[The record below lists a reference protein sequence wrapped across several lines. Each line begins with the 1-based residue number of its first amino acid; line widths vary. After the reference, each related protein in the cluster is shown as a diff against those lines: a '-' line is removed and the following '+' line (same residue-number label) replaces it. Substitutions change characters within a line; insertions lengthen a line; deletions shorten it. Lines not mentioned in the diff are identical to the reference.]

1 MRISRGMGF
10 PGAPAMA
17 RMTGNSTLPSP
28 SQIRVHMRRRGFAPR
43 RSDPHAFMA
52 TQTAVEP
59 HETNDEFNPFLSQQ
73 EGFNTAAD
81 HLGLEAGVRDVLSM
95 PDRELTVNV
104 PVLMDDGSV
113 RVFTGYRVQHNT
125 LRGPSK
131 GGIRFSPDVN
141 LDEVR
146 ALAAWMTW
154 KCSVVDVP
162 FGGGKGGVIC
172 DPRTMSVGEQE
183 RLTRRYTAAILDIIG
198 PDRDVPAPDMN
209 TNEQT
214 MAWIMDT
221 YSMHERKTTTAV
233 VTGKPLSIGGS
244 RGRREATGRGVMI
257 TANEALKMIGMRPE
271 DTRVVVQGSG
281 NVGGLGAM
289 LLHREGYKIISISD
303 MYGVIVNERGL
314 DMPAVLNH
322 LAQKRT
328 LEGFDGA
335 DYHTDGKGQLE
346 MDCDVLVPA
355 ATENQITSAN
365 CERIQAKLIVEGAN
379 GPTTAFAS
387 KRLSERGITIVPD
400 ILANAGG
407 VTVSYFEWV
416 QDRMGYFWTE
426 EIVNSRLEQIMVQ
439 SFQEVR
445 QTAEKYGVDLRTGA
459 YILSIDRV
467 ASVYR
472 MRGIFS

>member
-1 MRISRGMGF
+1 MSIG
-10 PGAPAMA
+10 
-17 RMTGNSTLPSP
+17 
-28 SQIRVHMRRRGFAPR
+28 
-43 RSDPHAFMA
+43 
-52 TQTAVEP
+52 TAVAT
-59 HETNDEFNPFLSQQ
+59 HALNDEFNPFLSMQ

-81 HLGLEAGVRDVLSM
+81 HLGLEGGVRDVLSM

-104 PVLMDDGSV
+104 PVLMDDQTV

-154 KCSVVDVP
+154 KCSVVNVP

-172 DPRTMSVGEQE
+172 DPRSMSIGEQE

-209 TNEQT
+209 TNDQT

-221 YSMHERKTTTAV
+221 YSMHERRTTTAV

-257 TANEALKMIGMRPE
+257 SANEALKMVGLRPE
-271 DTRVVVQGSG
+271 DTRVVVQGAG

-289 LLHREGYKIISISD
+289 LMHREGYKIISISD
-303 MYGVIVNERGL
+303 MYGSVVNERGL
-314 DMPAVLNH
+314 DMPAVLAH
-322 LAQKRT
+322 LGQAKT
-328 LEGFDGA
+328 LEGYDEA
-335 DYHTDGKGQLE
+335 DYFTDGKDQIEL
-346 MDCDVLVPA
+346 DCELLVPA

-365 CERIQAKLIVEGAN
+365 ADRIRAKLIVEGAN
-379 GPTTAFAS
+379 GPTTAIAS
-387 KRLSERGITIVPD
+387 AQLSERGVTIVPD

-439 SFQEVR
+439 AFQEVR
-445 QTAEKYGVDLRTGA
+445 QTGEKYGVDLRTAA

-472 MRGIFS
+472 MRGLFS

>member
-1 MRISRGMGF
+1 
-10 PGAPAMA
+10 MA
-17 RMTGNSTLPSP
+17 SGST
-28 SQIRVHMRRRGFAPR
+28 
-43 RSDPHAFMA
+43 
-52 TQTAVEP
+52 VETHP
-59 HETNDEFNPFLSQQ
+59 TSDEFNPFLSMQK
-73 EGFNTAAD
+73 GFDTAAD
-81 HLGLEAGVRDVLSM
+81 HLGLEGGVRDVLSM

-104 PVLMDDGSV
+104 PVLMDDGTV
-113 RVFTGYRVQHNT
+113 KVFTGHRVQHNT

-131 GGIRFSPDVN
+131 GGIRYSPEVN

-154 KCSVVDVP
+154 KCSVVNVP

-172 DPRTMSVGEQE
+172 DPRKMSTGEKE
-183 RLTRRYTAAILDIIG
+183 RLTRRYTAAIMDILG

-209 TNEQT
+209 TDEQT
-214 MAWIMDT
+214 MAWLMDT
-221 YSMHERKTTTAV
+221 FSMHERKTTTAV

-244 RGRREATGRGVMI
+244 LGRREATGRGVMI
-257 TANEALKMIGMRPE
+257 SANEALKMVGLRPE

-303 MYGVIVNERGL
+303 MYGVLVNERGL
-314 DMPAVLNH
+314 DMPAVLHH
-322 LAQKRT
+322 LSTKRT
-328 LEGFDGA
+328 LEGYSGA
-335 DYHTDGKGQLE
+335 DYHMDGNAQLE
-346 MDCDVLVPA
+346 MDCELLVPA

-365 CERIQAKLIVEGAN
+365 VDRIKARLIVEGAN
-379 GPTTAFAS
+379 GPTTAVAS
-387 KRLSERGITIVPD
+387 AALSERGVTVVPD

-439 SFQEVR
+439 AFHEVR
-445 QTAEKYGVDLRTGA
+445 QTAEKYSVDLRTGA
-459 YILSIDRV
+459 YVLSIDRV

-472 MRGIFS
+472 MRGLFS

>member
-1 MRISRGMGF
+1 
-10 PGAPAMA
+10 
-17 RMTGNSTLPSP
+17 
-28 SQIRVHMRRRGFAPR
+28 
-43 RSDPHAFMA
+43 
-52 TQTAVEP
+52 
-59 HETNDEFNPFLSQQ
+59 
-73 EGFNTAAD
+73 
-81 HLGLEAGVRDVLSM
+81 
-95 PDRELTVNV
+95 
-104 PVLMDDGSV
+104 
-113 RVFTGYRVQHNT
+113 
-125 LRGPSK
+125 
-131 GGIRFSPDVN
+131 
-141 LDEVR
+141 
-146 ALAAWMTW
+146 
-154 KCSVVDVP
+154 SVVNVP

-172 DPRTMSVGEQE
+172 DPRSMSIGEQE
-183 RLTRRYTAAILDIIG
+183 RLTRRYTTAILDIIG

-221 YSMHERKTTTAV
+221 YSMHERKTSTAV

-257 TANEALKMIGMRPE
+257 SANEALKMIGLRPE
-271 DTRVVVQGSG
+271 DTRVVVQGAG

-289 LLHREGYKIISISD
+289 LLHREGYRITSISD
-303 MYGVIVNERGL
+303 MYGYIVNERGL

-322 LAQKRT
+322 LREKRT

-335 DYHTDGKGQLE
+335 DYSTDGKAQLE
-346 MDCDVLVPA
+346 LDCELLVPA
-355 ATENQITSAN
+355 ATENQITTEN
-365 CERIQAKLIVEGAN
+365 VDRIKARLIVEGAN
-379 GPTTAFAS
+379 GPTTAAASEALS
-387 KRLSERGITIVPD
+387 KRGVTIVPD

-439 SFQEVR
+439 AFSEVR
-445 QTAEKYGVDLRTGA
+445 QTSEKFGVDLRTGA

-472 MRGIFS
+472 MRGLFS

>member
-1 MRISRGMGF
+1 
-10 PGAPAMA
+10 MA
-17 RMTGNSTLPSP
+17 SG
-28 SQIRVHMRRRGFAPR
+28 
-43 RSDPHAFMA
+43 
-52 TQTAVEP
+52 TAVET
-59 HETNDEFNPFLSQQ
+59 HHSSDEFNPFLSMQ

-81 HLGLEAGVRDVLSM
+81 HLGLEGGVRDVLSM

-104 PVLMDDGSV
+104 PVLMDDGNV
-113 RVFTGYRVQHNT
+113 KVFTGHRVQHNT

-154 KCSVVDVP
+154 KCSVVNVP

-172 DPRTMSVGEQE
+172 DPRQMSNGEKE
-183 RLTRRYTAAILDIIG
+183 RLMRRYTAAILDIIG

-209 TNEQT
+209 TNEAT
-214 MAWIMDT
+214 MAWLMDT

-257 TANEALKMIGMRPE
+257 SANEALKMLGKRPE

-289 LLHREGYKIISISD
+289 LLHREGYRITSISD
-303 MYGVIVNERGL
+303 MYGYLVNDRGL
-314 DMPAVLNH
+314 DMPAVLHH
-322 LAQKRT
+322 LAENRT
-328 LEGFDGA
+328 LEGYA
-335 DYHTDGKGQLE
+335 EAEYATNGKEQLE
-346 MDCDVLVPA
+346 MDCDLLVPA

-365 CERIQAKLIVEGAN
+365 VDRIKANVIVEGAN
-379 GPTTAFAS
+379 GPTTAIAS
-387 KRLSERGITIVPD
+387 KVLSDRGVTVVPD

-416 QDRMGYFWTE
+416 QNRMGYYWTE
-426 EIVNSRLEQIMVQ
+426 EIVNSRLEQIMVEA
-439 SFQEVR
+439 FQEVR
-445 QTAEKYGVDLRTGA
+445 QTGEKYGVDLRTAA

-472 MRGIFS
+472 MRGLFS

>member
-1 MRISRGMGF
+1 MSSGS
-10 PGAPAMA
+10 AVA
-17 RMTGNSTLPSP
+17 T
-28 SQIRVHMRRRGFAPR
+28 
-43 RSDPHAFMA
+43 HA
-52 TQTAVEP
+52 
-59 HETNDEFNPFLSQQ
+59 HNDEFNPFLSMQK
-73 EGFNTAAD
+73 GFDTAAD
-81 HLGLEAGVRDVLSM
+81 HLGLEQGVRKVLSM

-113 RVFTGYRVQHNT
+113 QVFTGHRVQHNT

-131 GGIRFSPDVN
+131 GGIRFSPDVDI
-141 LDEVR
+141 DEVR

-154 KCSVVDVP
+154 KCSVVNVP

-172 DPRTMSVGEQE
+172 DPRSMSIGEQE
-183 RLTRRYTAAILDIIG
+183 RLTRRYTTAILDIIG

-221 YSMHERKTTTAV
+221 YSMHERKTSTAV

-257 TANEALKMIGMRPE
+257 SANEALKMIGLRPE
-271 DTRVVVQGSG
+271 DTRVVVQGAG

-289 LLHREGYKIISISD
+289 LLHREGYRITSISD
-303 MYGVIVNERGL
+303 MYGYIVNERGL

-322 LAQKRT
+322 LREKRT

-335 DYHTDGKGQLE
+335 DYATDGKAQLE
-346 MDCDVLVPA
+346 LDCELLVPA
-355 ATENQITSAN
+355 ATENQITTEN
-365 CERIQAKLIVEGAN
+365 VDRIKARLIVEGAN
-379 GPTTAFAS
+379 GPTTAAASEALS
-387 KRLSERGITIVPD
+387 KRGVTIVPD

-439 SFQEVR
+439 AFSEVR
-445 QTAEKYGVDLRTGA
+445 QTSEKYGVDLRTGA

-472 MRGIFS
+472 MRGLFS